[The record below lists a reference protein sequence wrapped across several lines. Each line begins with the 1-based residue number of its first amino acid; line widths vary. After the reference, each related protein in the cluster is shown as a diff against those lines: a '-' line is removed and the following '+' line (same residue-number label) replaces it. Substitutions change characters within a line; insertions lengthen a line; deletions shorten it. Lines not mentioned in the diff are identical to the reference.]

1 MSRSVQPPRVINIE
15 DLRRIAKRRLPRVV
29 FDYIDGGAEAE
40 RTLRANCQAFE
51 AVTLRPRCA
60 IATPA
65 CDLRTAVLGT
75 SLSMPL
81 ILAPVGSCRLMY
93 PRGEE
98 AAARA
103 AGRAGIIYT
112 LSTLSGCRLEDVAAA
127 SEGPVWYQLYLVG
140 GRDCA
145 LAAIER
151 ARKAGFSALVVT
163 IDTAVAGM
171 RERDIRNGAKE
182 LLSGNLREIL
192 PFVRQL
198 FTKPRWLA
206 AFLADGGLMKFAN
219 VIIPGKGPMLYADVT
234 TALEQAVVSWHDL
247 GWIRDAWNGPI
258 IIKGVHTGE
267 DARRAVDVGA
277 NALVVSNHGGRQL
290 DGVAPTLQMLP
301 EVLSAVGD
309 RVEVLLDGGIRR
321 GSDIV
326 KALCLGARAVLTGR
340 AYAYGLG
347 AAGEVGVTRAIE
359 ILRTDLI
366 RTLKL
371 LGCASIAHLDRSF
384 IDFPAEWLRKQLCD
398 SPQIRKSPHPDT
410 KNCGNDKRDPAQA
423 HWNGMGANRDLGM
436 VDQSEEVT
444 QEKNSEDDACDA

>member
-1 MSRSVQPPRVINIE
+1 MFRFAQYDRIRSLEPPRVLNIE
-15 DLRRIAKRRLPRVV
+15 DLRRAAQRRLPRVV
-29 FDYIDGGAEAE
+29 FDYIDGGAEDE
-40 RTLRANCQAFE
+40 WTLRENSLAFE
-51 AVTLRPRCA
+51 AVTFRPRCA
-60 IATPA
+60 VATPA

-98 AAARA
+98 AASRA

-140 GRDCA
+140 GCDCA

-182 LLSGNLREIL
+182 LLGGKLGAML
-192 PFVRQL
+192 PFVNQL
-198 FTKPRWLA
+198 LTKPRWLA
-206 AFLADGGLMKFAN
+206 AFLADGGLMKFEN

-234 TALEQAVVSWHDL
+234 AALEQSVVTWDDL
-247 GWIRDAWNGPI
+247 TWIRQAWNGPI
-258 IIKGVHTGE
+258 VIKGIHTEE
-267 DARRAVDVGA
+267 DARRAVDTGA
-277 NALVVSNHGGRQL
+277 DALVVSNHGGRQL
-290 DGVAPTLQMLP
+290 DGVAPTLCVLP
-301 EVLSAVGD
+301 QVVAAVGD
-309 RVEVLLDGGIRR
+309 RIEILLDCGIRR
-321 GSDIV
+321 GHDIV
-326 KALCLGARAVLTGR
+326 KAVCLGARAVMAGR

-347 AAGEVGVTRAIE
+347 AAGGAGVSRAIE
-359 ILRTDLI
+359 ILRADLM

-371 LGCASIAHLDRSF
+371 LGCASVAELDRSYV
-384 IDFPAEWLRKQLCD
+384 DVPREW
-398 SPQIRKSPHPDT
+398 
-410 KNCGNDKRDPAQA
+410 N
-423 HWNGMGANRDLGM
+423 
-436 VDQSEEVT
+436 
-444 QEKNSEDDACDA
+444 EK